1 VPLMWRS
8 RSNAKNP
15 RTHTFRSSDA
25 RTGASTRK
33 STGTAPHQHQ
43 IRTSTGRRH
52 PTASPHVWSPCR
64 CAPVGLVGGRDRGT
78 VVSAAVGRLTSSLKL
93 RLRLRCPRS
102 QARRLLHPCIACT
115 AEHAHQLA
123 RMVPSP
129 EIKILL
135 CFSWSLA
142 PPLCCCFGQNRAQF
156 GVHSACIFF
165 IPLGRLHRRE
175 PCLAAG
181 GSSLRPVRAVSLPL
195 KFSEAGPPDTAAA
208 VEPGNTPGVSGDSKC
223 ARKRGRGNEGGGGR
237 ASRLPHRCPTVAVL
251 SLSVCVLP
259 VRPSGPAPP
268 RATIPDLHS
277 HPHQRTS
284 AHPMHDS

>member
-1 VPLMWRS
+1 MPLMWRS

-129 EIKILL
+129 EIK
-135 CFSWSLA
+135 FYFAS
-142 PPLCCCFGQNRAQF
+142 
-156 GVHSACIFF
+156 
-165 IPLGRLHRRE
+165 
-175 PCLAAG
+175 
-181 GSSLRPVRAVSLPL
+181 
-195 KFSEAGPPDTAAA
+195 AGPWPLHFVAALGKIARNSGCTAHAF
-208 VEPGNTPGVSGDSKC
+208 SS
-223 ARKRGRGNEGGGGR
+223 
-237 ASRLPHRCPTVAVL
+237 SR
-251 SLSVCVLP
+251 
-259 VRPSGPAPP
+259 
-268 RATIPDLHS
+268 
-277 HPHQRTS
+277 
-284 AHPMHDS
+284 